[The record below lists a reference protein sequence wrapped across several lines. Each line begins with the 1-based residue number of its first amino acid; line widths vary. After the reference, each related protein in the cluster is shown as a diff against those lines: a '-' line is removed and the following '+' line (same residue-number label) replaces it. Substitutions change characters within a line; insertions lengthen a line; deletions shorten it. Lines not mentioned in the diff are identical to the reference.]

1 MNYRYI
7 AYKSDKTIVTGIQF
21 ADNESNAIKIIT
33 SYGYKLLNIKPV
45 PAFLPKWDQ
54 ILVSSKIPVKTI
66 IVFSRQ
72 LALLHESGIDIVTA
86 LEMLQNQ
93 ATNPRFKDVLDDLI
107 NNIRKGGRLSD
118 AMSKHPNAFSKIYVE
133 SVKVGEQAGGIEVM
147 LREMADY
154 MDKEEKTSKSVKNV
168 IRYPAIVAVVAI
180 GVIMLMVAVVFPA
193 FNSLYGQLGAELPL
207 IARII
212 MSIARWLSENGLYV
226 LIVIAIAAGF
236 SYVWSRTENGKVQRD
251 KLYLK
256 LPLLGNVI
264 HLNELIRCCR
274 SISALYK
281 VGLPIPNALLQAVET
296 SNNVVIKQA
305 LIDAHKNVLR
315 GEGLS
320 RSMSKNTVFLPMMV
334 QMVGVGEAT
343 GNLESS
349 LSTIADNYE
358 IDVEDKMSNL
368 IGLIQP
374 TITIILAIII
384 GIIAISLIS
393 AMYSLYGQ
401 I

>member
-1 MNYRYI
+1 VNYRYI